1 VNEGAAAAASDWL
14 RTGSDPDVTWLPDE
28 PRPPGAHGV
37 PAAVMA
43 RLQAGYADYL
53 EAVATS
59 APRLDLVAEAFGRF
73 RALCA
78 VREGARGVVA
88 LNAALTHWWRAELRR
103 RGLDGEADASPWFAG
118 RAVIVLAN
126 DYVLKLFNGDIG
138 IALPGADGEL
148 LVHFPDDAGGDSFRA
163 IAPVRLP
170 RHETAFA
177 MTVHKSQGSEFD
189 AVLVVLPETRSRVRR
204 VALAAPAAVLEAAIG
219 TATRRDS
226 GLLARLREAQDPS
239 P

>member
-1 VNEGAAAAASDWL
+1 VVAAGA
-14 RTGSDPDVTWLPDE
+14 PE
-28 PRPPGAHGV
+28 PGV
-37 PAAVMA
+37 A
-43 RLQAGYADYL
+43 
-53 EAVATS
+53 
-59 APRLDLVAEAFGRF
+59 AEAFGRF

-103 RGLDGEADASPWFAG
+103 RGLDGEPDASPWFAG

-138 IALPGADGEL
+138 IALPGAGGEL
-148 LVHFPDDAGGDSFRA
+148 LVHFPDDAGGAAFRA

-189 AVLVVLPETRSRVRR
+189 EVLVVLPETRSRVLTRELLYTAITRARRR
-204 VALAAPAAVLEAAIG
+204 VTLAAPAPVLEAAIA

-226 GLLARLREAQDPS
+226 GLLARLRECTVHADDQ
-239 P
+239 